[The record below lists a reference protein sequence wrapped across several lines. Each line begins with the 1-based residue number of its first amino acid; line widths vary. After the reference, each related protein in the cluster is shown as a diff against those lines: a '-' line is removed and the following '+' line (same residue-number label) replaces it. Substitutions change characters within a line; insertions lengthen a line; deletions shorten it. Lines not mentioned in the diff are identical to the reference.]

1 MTAPDTERGGE
12 RTIKKYANRRMYD
25 AARSRYITLDELK
38 KMTVDGESFC
48 VRDAKTGEDITRAA
62 LLQALLAEESFER
75 PVLSEQSL
83 RNLVAFF
90 HGPFRGPM
98 AAYFEQCLPVFL
110 ESQRRLRDK
119 FGASL
124 SAAEMENLAALQG
137 AMTRRVLE
145 QYVFGGMENF
155 VNAQEQMRE
164 NMRKMFGGGADG
176 MFGTPPG
183 FPRPP
188 DAKK

>member
-1 MTAPDTERGGE
+1 MTATETPE
-12 RTIKKYANRRMYD
+12 RTIKKYANRRLYD

-38 KMTVDGESFC
+38 QMTVEGEPFC

-62 LLQALLAEESFER
+62 LLQALLAEESFAR

-90 HGPFRGPM
+90 HGPFRGPA

-110 ESQRRLRDK
+110 ESQRRMRDK

-124 SAAEMENLAALQG
+124 SASEMEKFAALQG

-145 QYVFGGMENF
+145 QYIFGGMENF
-155 VNAQEQMRE
+155 AQAQEQMRE
-164 NMRKMFGGGADG
+164 NMQKMFGGG
-176 MFGTPPG
+176 MFNAPD
-183 FPRPP
+183 FFAPP
-188 DAKK
+188 DKKE

>member
-1 MTAPDTERGGE
+1 MTEE
-12 RTIKKYANRRMYD
+12 RTIKKYANRRLYD
-25 AARSRYITLDELK
+25 ASQSRYITLDELK
-38 KMTVDGESFC
+38 KMTVEGEQFT

-62 LLQALLAEESFER
+62 LLQALISEEAFGR

-90 HGPFRGPM
+90 HGPFRGPA

-119 FGASL
+119 FGATL
-124 SAAEMENLAALQG
+124 SAGELENIASLQA

-145 QYVFGGMENF
+145 QYLFDGMENF
-155 VNAQEQMRE
+155 VNAQEQMRAQ
-164 NMRKMFGGGADG
+164 MWKMFGGE
-176 MFGTPPG
+176 MFDLSKFFPP
-183 FPRPP
+183 PER
-188 DAKK
+188 KE